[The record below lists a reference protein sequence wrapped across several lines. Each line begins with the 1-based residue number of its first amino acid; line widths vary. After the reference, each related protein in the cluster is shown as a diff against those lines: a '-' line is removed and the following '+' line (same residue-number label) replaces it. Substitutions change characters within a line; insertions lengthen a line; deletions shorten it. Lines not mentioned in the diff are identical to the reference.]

1 MTERDGSIELM
12 SRMTELEE
20 KFSFQEDTLQQLNDV
35 VALQGRQ
42 ITELAAQLKS
52 CKEQLDVLRER
63 DRSGNGETVDERPP
77 HY

>member
-1 MTERDGSIELM
+1 MTERDGNIELR

-35 VALQGRQ
+35 VAVQGRQ
-42 ITELAAQLKS
+42 IMELAAQLKS
-52 CKEQLDVLRER
+52 CKEQLEGLREH
-63 DRSGNGETVDERPP
+63 DRVSNGELVEERPP